1 MNQPHPATTVRPH
14 PLPGRALRPLS
25 LSLLLAFGLAAC
37 GGGGGIGT
45 GGTGSSAQG
54 VLIDDVVIGA
64 TVFCDVDGDGVLDA
78 DEPSATTD
86 DNGGYLIAGCNSGTL
101 TSVAGTGLDR
111 TSLRAPKGSLK
122 ARRGGSVVSPF
133 TTLQLASGLDDAAFQ
148 AVLVKLGLSGVDA
161 HSYLPNDD
169 SRGPKAAVVA
179 KILNELA
186 DAVES
191 VGGDPS
197 AAFNAAIAALVA
209 HVQNAPAGTDFINN
223 AAARNGA
230 ILAAAQA
237 ALATLPTGTLS
248 ATARARAAELLA
260 DGLERIT
267 ARIAAKARYDDI
279 RDDFNN
285 GVVTAIVSDTDL
297 DDDIAYGSARN
308 ECRDDEGMG
317 RARHIAALDDS
328 FTLVGPTLA
337 GGSRSITLAA
347 FAAGVDLGGLR
358 LTDLTALRLPL
369 TADARALPRNGRK
382 VAVGLSVTDI
392 TAPTG
397 RTVSFVLDDL
407 LLTRDAAS
415 GRVQLSLTR
424 GTELFFHARNRQ
436 GVAFGTGRNGLEEI
450 DPGLLSNPES
460 GAALDLSRL
469 SQRMKNRFPANAAL
483 IDQMLAGAG
492 TFEIKLVVSEVDLR
506 HADGAPFARGSVA
519 VPIPGGSGIAR
530 HVQGTAVVGRL
541 TF

>member
-1 MNQPHPATTVRPH
+1 MNIRRPISNLR
-14 PLPGRALRPLS
+14 PNLRPLS

-54 VLIDDVVIGA
+54 VLVDDVVIGA
-64 TVFCDVDGDGVLDA
+64 TVFCDADADGVFDA
-78 DEPSATTD
+78 GESSATTD
-86 DNGGYLIAGCNSGTL
+86 DNGGYSIAGCDSGNL
-101 TSVAGTGLDR
+101 VSVAGTGYDR
-111 TSLRAPKGSLK
+111 TSLRAPKGSFK

-133 TTLQLASGLDDAAFQ
+133 TTMQLASGLDDAAFR

-161 HSYLPNDD
+161 HSYVPNDD
-169 SRGPKAAVVA
+169 TRGPKAAVVA

-191 VGGDPS
+191 LGGDPS

-209 HVQNAPAGTDFINN
+209 HVQGAPAGTDFINS

-230 ILAAAQA
+230 ILAAADA

-285 GVVTAIVSDTDL
+285 GVVTSIVSGTDL
-297 DDDIAYGSARN
+297 DDDLAYGDARN

-317 RARHIAALDDS
+317 RARHIAALDDT
-328 FTLVGPTLA
+328 FTLVGPTLS
-337 GGSRSITLAA
+337 GGSRSITLTQ
-347 FAAGVDLGGLR
+347 FASGVNLGGLR

-382 VAVGLSVTDI
+382 VEVGLSVTDVN
-392 TAPTG
+392 APGG

-407 LLTRDAAS
+407 RLTRDAVS
-415 GRVQLSLTR
+415 GRVQLALTSNS
-424 GTELFFHARNRQ
+424 ELYFHARSGN
-436 GVAFGTGRNGLEEI
+436 GVTFGTGRDGFENI
-450 DPGLLSNPES
+450 DPTLLSNPEG
-460 GAALDLSRL
+460 GASLDLSRL
-469 SQRMKNRFPANAAL
+469 SSGMKNRFPANADL
-483 IDQMLAGAG
+483 IDQMLAGSG
-492 TFEIKLVVSEVDLR
+492 TFEVKLVVSEVDLR
-506 HADGAPFARGSVA
+506 HADGTPLARGSVA
-519 VPIPGGSGIAR
+519 VPIPGSNGIAR
-530 HVQGTAVVGRL
+530 RVHGTAVTGRL